1 VLLHGV
7 VGSTPSGRSPDGQR
21 LLIGITHLNDKFQAL
36 GSANRSS
43 RLDPLL
49 SVRPS
54 NCQPQS

>member
-54 NCQPQS
+54 NC